1 MLSIAKKSKHDSSPA
16 AAKDF
21 ESKGKEEQEEEKA
34 AEHKTRFSDLV
45 TTTIN
50 IFASVFFLEPFE
62 KEDFF
67 LVLKCLFERE
77 MLSFFVQLSV
87 VQLK

>member
-1 MLSIAKKSKHDSSPA
+1 MLSVAKKSKHDSSPA

-50 IFASVFFLEPFE
+50 IFASVFQEPFE